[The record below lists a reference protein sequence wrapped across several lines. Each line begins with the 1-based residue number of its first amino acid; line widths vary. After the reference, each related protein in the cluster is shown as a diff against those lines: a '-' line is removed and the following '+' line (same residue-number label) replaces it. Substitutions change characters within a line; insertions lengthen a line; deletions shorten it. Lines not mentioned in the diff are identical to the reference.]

1 MAMVFDD
8 SIGLYILFVEFFLKI
23 DIFMAVL
30 LIFVDNFLGMVKIV
44 LKFFILVFELLD
56 SIEHFFIAQLEG
68 S

>member
-1 MAMVFDD
+1 MVFDN
-8 SIGLYILFVEFFLKI
+8 SIGLYIIFVEFFLKI

-56 SIEHFFIAQLEG
+56 SIEHFFIVHLKG

>member
-1 MAMVFDD
+1 MVFDN

-44 LKFFILVFELLD
+44 LKFFILVFELLN
-56 SIEHFFIAQLEG
+56 SIEHFFIVQLEG
-68 S
+68 N

>member
-1 MAMVFDD
+1 MVFDNC
-8 SIGLYILFVEFFLKI
+8 IGLYILFVDFFLKI
-23 DIFMAVL
+23 DIFIAVL

-56 SIEHFFIAQLEG
+56 SIEHFFIVHLKG